1 MGAKIVVPHSIS
13 LFILDELQTYF
24 VLKKFI
30 LKDESN
36 NFGKVNSMLNVTKV
50 ENGLKR
56 DAKTFLATLL
66 EIKLDRMVKS
76 PDEVAELLG
85 RFADV
90 MTPELLKELPPRRA
104 IDHKTKLVPS
114 SRPPARAPYLMSP
127 LELAEL
133 RKQLNELRA
142 WSRWDTPLHLK
153 AGI

>member
-66 EIKLDRMVKS
+66 EIKLDRMVK
-76 PDEVAELLG
+76 
-85 RFADV
+85 R
-90 MTPELLKELPPRRA
+90 
-104 IDHKTKLVPS
+104 S
-114 SRPPARAPYLMSP
+114 STG
-127 LELAEL
+127 L
-133 RKQLNELRA
+133 R
-142 WSRWDTPLHLK
+142 D
-153 AGI
+153 